1 MRDRLQM
8 LKMEQ
13 RAKNIREELIRKEQ
27 KREKEEKELMLKN
40 ELRKKKEEKERKE
53 REIEIKLK
61 EEQFKKRLDNLYK
74 LQIKKRDKIEK
85 QILLKEEIQKINL
98 EEIKNKKDRQIKER
112 VRSTEEKIKRCS
124 EIVKLKNEEK
134 NKKIRLMF
142 IKKNKLIEEK
152 LNLQKELDNKI
163 LHQRLV
169 QSAIKREEIEENLK
183 RKERIL
189 ERNRLRLLNEIE
201 EKDKRINLVKS
212 QKLKIWEEQK
222 KLSRDFEE
230 NRKKLLKKFNLLMSK
245 RSKKSKDELI
255 KEILEDNPDYDIIK
269 RNNTNLK
276 DISINKSANFEN
288 NNHIKDAIFLTNLSM
303 VGLNAY
309 KNK

>member
-1 MRDRLQM
+1 M
-8 LKMEQ
+8 L
-13 RAKNIREELIRKEQ
+13 
-27 KREKEEKELMLKN
+27 
-40 ELRKKKEEKERKE
+40 
-53 REIEIKLK
+53 
-61 EEQFKKRLDNLYK
+61 
-74 LQIKKRDKIEK
+74 
-85 QILLKEEIQKINL
+85 
-98 EEIKNKKDRQIKER
+98 
-112 VRSTEEKIKRCS
+112 
-124 EIVKLKNEEK
+124 
-134 NKKIRLMF
+134 

-163 LHQRLV
+163 LRQRLV

-230 NRKKLLKKFNLLMSK
+230 NRRKLLKKFNLLMSK
-245 RSKKSKDELI
+245 RNKKTKNEI
-255 KEILEDNPDYDIIK
+255 IQEILEENPDYKIIK

-276 DISINKSANFEN
+276 DKSVNKSADLEN
-288 NNHIKDAIFLTNLSM
+288 NNRIKDEIFLTNLSM
-303 VGLNAY
+303 AGLNAY

>member
-1 MRDRLQM
+1 
-8 LKMEQ
+8 
-13 RAKNIREELIRKEQ
+13 
-27 KREKEEKELMLKN
+27 
-40 ELRKKKEEKERKE
+40 
-53 REIEIKLK
+53 
-61 EEQFKKRLDNLYK
+61 
-74 LQIKKRDKIEK
+74 
-85 QILLKEEIQKINL
+85 
-98 EEIKNKKDRQIKER
+98 
-112 VRSTEEKIKRCS
+112 
-124 EIVKLKNEEK
+124 
-134 NKKIRLMF
+134 MF

-163 LHQRLV
+163 LRQRLV

-230 NRKKLLKKFNLLMSK
+230 NRRKLLKKFNLLMSK
-245 RSKKSKDELI
+245 RNKKTKNEI
-255 KEILEDNPDYDIIK
+255 IQEILEDNPDYKIIK

-288 NNHIKDAIFLTNLSM
+288 NNRIKDGIFLTNLSIA
-303 VGLNAY
+303 GINAY
-309 KNK
+309 KNKQLHYLGYDERELKFKYLFYSFFEFILIFFK